1 MDTKIKICGIT
12 RESELPV
19 LQECHVDYAGFVIFP
34 GSRRYVTL
42 ERAARLR
49 ERLDPRIRSVAVTVD
64 PTEELIAG
72 IREAGFDVLQIHKL
86 DDISR
91 LEHVTLPVW
100 LALQVTRDG
109 TMTGGQNSAGT
120 AGQSGSGTFGLP
132 EWTALPSV
140 VEGVLLDAAEY
151 GSGRT
156 FSWEDFPLEA
166 LEGRRERKLIL
177 AGGLTAENVRR
188 GMGLFAPDV
197 VDVSSWVEGTDG
209 KDPGKI
215 REFVRK
221 VREDE

>member
-49 ERLDPRIRSVAVTVD
+49 ERLDLRIRSVAVTVD

-86 DDISR
+86 ADISR

-109 TMTGGQNSAGT
+109 AGT

-132 EWTALPSV
+132 EWTALPPV

-156 FSWEDFPLEA
+156 FSWEEFPLEA
-166 LEGRRERKLIL
+166 LDGRRERKLIL

-188 GMGLFAPDV
+188 GMRLFTPDV

-221 VREDE
+221 VREHE